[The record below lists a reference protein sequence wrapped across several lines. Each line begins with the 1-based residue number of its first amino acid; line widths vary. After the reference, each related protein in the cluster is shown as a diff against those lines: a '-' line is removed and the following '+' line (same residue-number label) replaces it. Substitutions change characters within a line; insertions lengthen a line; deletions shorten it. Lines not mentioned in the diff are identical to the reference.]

1 MVKLDPDALYH
12 RTLGAG
18 SIPYEDYQAR
28 TDVFEKAAKETG
40 TTIGKAYTI
49 KNRKLVP
56 ILYVLKKDQEF
67 KTYATSWEILHS
79 RLPFGSGSGK
89 ADPVVDENM
98 TIVGHYGWF
107 ESSSIFLPPNTI
119 GVAKKTVW
127 MPADANGHPRTPA
140 EQLLRVNPAT
150 AAGAATPSAGRMQK
164 TVPKDFG
171 DLISGGTQIYAD
183 DYQRSYLKRGYVA
196 WNSPLTSYRIIT
208 DPEGRAICFMERWN
222 PDGVE
227 ASWVTPLDII
237 SIVKIVVLAGRA
249 LGSLAVRMV
258 ARKAASR
265 ALQNATEELASDA
278 VRELTGG
285 AARGCG
291 DDLHRADDRECRRM
305 VCSHGLPRHVPA
317 AICYL
322 LRPASRCAP
331 RCRARRGAIVTAHF
345 KHLVREKMECAERR
359 GASWRSGLRLL

>member
-28 TDVFEKAAKETG
+28 TDVFEKAAKEIG

-249 LGSLAVRMV
+249 LGSG
-258 ARKAASR
+258 
-265 ALQNATEELASDA
+265 
-278 VRELTGG
+278 TGG
-285 AARGCG
+285 RARLGAHRHGRRERGLRRRDKLPQCRQRDREARRAAR
-291 DDLHRADDRECRRM
+291 
-305 VCSHGLPRHVPA
+305 
-317 AICYL
+317 
-322 LRPASRCAP
+322 
-331 RCRARRGAIVTAHF
+331 
-345 KHLVREKMECAERR
+345 
-359 GASWRSGLRLL
+359 